1 MKPIE
6 LISRDA
12 IRLVDAYLS
21 LGLWERQKNGEQIF
35 NSLYSPDERIQHYKD
50 RMERYGKYVA
60 THVKNGT
67 PIGEIIDFIEKA
79 FSYLPEPVK
88 KAIVDFVN
96 DLISKLFKELF

>member
-21 LGLWERQKNGEQIF
+21 VGLWERQKAGESIF
-35 NSLYSPDERIQHYKD
+35 VSLYSPDERIAHYKA
-50 RMERYGKYVA
+50 RMERYGKYMA
-60 THVKNGT
+60 IHVKNGT
-67 PIGEIIDFIEKA
+67 PIGDVIDFIEKA

-88 KAIVDFVN
+88 VAINKFIT
-96 DLISKLFKELF
+96 DLINKLLKELF

>member
-21 LGLWERQKNGEQIF
+21 IRLWERQKAGEVIF
-35 NSLYSPDERIQHYKD
+35 NSLYSPDERINHYTA

-60 THVKNGT
+60 NHVKNGT
-67 PIGEIIDFIEKA
+67 PLEDIIDFIEKA
-79 FSYLPEPVK
+79 FSYLPDSVK
-88 KAIVDFVN
+88 KAINDFIT
-96 DLISKLFKELF
+96 DLIKKLLKEIF